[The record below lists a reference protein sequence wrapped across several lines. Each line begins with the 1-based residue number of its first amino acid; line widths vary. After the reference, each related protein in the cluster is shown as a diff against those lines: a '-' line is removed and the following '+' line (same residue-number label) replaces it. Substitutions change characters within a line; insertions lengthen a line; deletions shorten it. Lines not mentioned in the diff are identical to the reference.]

1 MGNLHTKYGY
11 SPDKEAIDRSLD
23 LIASNLEGIRSD
35 AVLRDCFGLM
45 DLTSLSTAD
54 TVASITRLVEKVNT
68 FRDVY
73 QGYPLPASV
82 CVYPNLAH
90 VVRENRKNEELHVTA
105 VSGCF
110 PTSQTFAEIKA
121 AECARVVE
129 DGADEVDIVLAL
141 NKFLAGDYKA
151 AAEEIALC
159 RKAVDEAGAKVGRK
173 VVLKVIIETGLLVTP
188 EKIAEASFLA
198 MEEGA
203 DFIKTSTGK
212 VEVNATPTA
221 AYVMCECIRAFYAKT
236 GRRVGFK
243 AAGGISSAMDAV
255 CYYSIVKNILGE
267 AWLDRNYFRFGVSR
281 LANNLLSAIEQK
293 TVSVF

>member
-90 VVRENRKNEELHVTA
+90 VVRENRKDEGLHVTA

-173 VVLKVIIETGLLVTP
+173 VVLKVIIESGLLSSP
-188 EKIAEASFLA
+188 EAIADASFLA
-198 MEEGA
+198 MESGA

-212 VEVNATPTA
+212 VDVNATPMA
-221 AYVMCECIRAFYAKT
+221 AYVMCECIKAYYAAT
-236 GRRVGFK
+236 GIKVGFK
-243 AAGGISSAMDAV
+243 AAGGISSVMDAL
-255 CYYSIVKNILGE
+255 CYYSIGCTVLGKDWVKPE
-267 AWLDRNYFRFGVSR
+267 TFRFGVSR
-281 LANNLLSAIEQK
+281 LANNLLSAVEQK
-293 TVSVF
+293 TVTFF

>member
-90 VVRENRKNEELHVTA
+90 VVRENRKDEGLHVTA

-141 NKFLAGDYKA
+141 NKFLAGDYKS

-173 VVLKVIIETGLLVTP
+173 VVLKVIIESGLLSSP
-188 EKIAEASFLA
+188 EAIADASFLA
-198 MEEGA
+198 M
-203 DFIKTSTGK
+203 
-212 VEVNATPTA
+212 
-221 AYVMCECIRAFYAKT
+221 
-236 GRRVGFK
+236 
-243 AAGGISSAMDAV
+243 
-255 CYYSIVKNILGE
+255 
-267 AWLDRNYFRFGVSR
+267 
-281 LANNLLSAIEQK
+281 
-293 TVSVF
+293 